1 MLDDNLK
8 AAATAVGRSSSQRR
22 EGLGAMRSTALGVVE
37 TAEEEDVAGLE
48 WWPLRK
54 MAFVLEKELRT

>member
-1 MLDDNLK
+1 
-8 AAATAVGRSSSQRR
+8 
-22 EGLGAMRSTALGVVE
+22 MRSTALGVGE

-54 MAFVLEKELRT
+54 MAFVLERELRT